1 MILVVLGVSD
11 RGRSGSGS
19 ILMVA
24 VAVVKGI
31 SNEGTAYSTN
41 SETTGG
47 TEEHAGA
54 AALLLLA
61 AALAF
66 VSVRVVAAVLGR
78 VAAGSTVAW
87 GAVRGR
93 RAVSGGTSVAAGRRG
108 RAITGRGR
116 RRSVASVARGGR
128 SVTAGRRRRA
138 VARSATIA
146 RSAAI
151 ARSTSVTATM
161 ATKVAR
167 SIRGRGTGRR
177 SVLAGSLPLGAT
189 GSYLDIVPA
198 LVLLVELGSPALRQ
212 RRLVGR
218 RLVRRLRRSS
228 VVLSGRRTSLAAF
241 TVVAVGASAFGGRGR
256 RSLGLRFVLLLVLV
270 LITDSEVLE
279 LLGKLLEERHG

>member
-1 MILVVLGVSD
+1 MFML
-11 RGRSGSGS
+11 
-19 ILMVA
+19 A

-31 SNEGTAYSTN
+31 SNEGTAYSTD
-41 SETTGG
+41 SKTTGG

-54 AALLLLA
+54 AALLLF

-66 VSVRVVAAVLGR
+66 AVRVVAAVLGR

-87 GAVRGR
+87 GAVRRGS
-93 RAVSGGTSVAAGRRG
+93 AVSGGTSVAALRRG

-116 RRSVASVARGGR
+116 RRSVATVARRGR
-128 SVTAGRRRRA
+128 SITALRRRRA
-138 VARSATIA
+138 VARSATIT
-146 RSAAI
+146 RSTAI
-151 ARSTSVTATM
+151 ARSTSVTTTM

-167 SIRGRGTGRR
+167 SVRGRGTRR
-177 SVLAGSLPLGAT
+177 RGVLAGSFPLGAA

-218 RLVRRLRRSS
+218 RLVLRLGRSS
-228 VVLSGRRTSLAAF
+228 VVLSGRRTSLAALA
-241 TVVAVGASAFGGRGR
+241 VVAVGASALSGRGR

>member
-1 MILVVLGVSD
+1 MCD
-11 RGRSGSGS
+11 RSGSRS
-19 ILMVA
+19 SMLMVA

-31 SNEGTAYSTN
+31 SNEGTAYSAD

-54 AALLLLA
+54 AALLLLS

-66 VSVRVVAAVLGR
+66 ISVRVVAAVLGR

-87 GAVRGR
+87 GAVRSR
-93 RAVSGGTSVAAGRRG
+93 RAVSGGTSVAALRRG

-116 RRSVASVARGGR
+116 RRSVATVARRGR
-128 SVTAGRRRRA
+128 SVAALRRRRA
-138 VARSATIA
+138 VARSATIT

-151 ARSTSVTATM
+151 ARSTSVTTTM

-167 SIRGRGTGRR
+167 SVRGRGAGRR
-177 SVLAGSLPLGAT
+177 GVLAGSLPLGAT

-198 LVLLVELGSPALRQ
+198 LVLLVELSSPALRQ

-218 RLVRRLRRSS
+218 RLVLRLGRSS
-228 VVLSGRRTSLAAF
+228 VVLGGRRTSLAVL
-241 TVVAVGASAFGGRGR
+241 TVVAVGASALSGRGR
-256 RSLGLRFVLLLVLV
+256 GSLGLRFVLLLVLV